1 MSLIEKIYRPSMTI
15 GQVYARPY
23 GSNVLP
29 LPVGNV
35 LELKL
40 EHDEDVIVQEDMT
53 ALGGGTHAEVRRIK
67 VVKLS
72 MKLADL
78 NPINLARA
86 TQATVAEVASGTI
99 VDEPH
104 SCTLGGLMRLAH
116 IAPTA
121 VTLKKGL
128 TADVAT
134 AVTAPGNY
142 EVRAEGLF
150 LLSNATGLSNADKL
164 WVSYSYGVYVSI
176 EALTTKAV
184 ELELSFGGMNEADSG
199 KPAIVDVWRV
209 SQGVTK
215 SLELIGKGFGSLD
228 VSGTVMMD
236 PTKTGAGISKYY
248 KTSIA

>member
-1 MSLIEKIYRPSMTI
+1 MSLIQKIYRPSMTV

-23 GSNVLP
+23 GSNALP

-40 EHDEDVIVQEDMT
+40 EHDEDVVTQENMT

-67 VVKLS
+67 AVKLA
-72 MKLADL
+72 MKMADL
-78 NPINLARA
+78 NVVNLARA
-86 TQATVAEVASGTI
+86 TQATVAEVEAGSI

-104 SCTLGGLMRLAH
+104 TCTLGGLIRLAH

-121 VTLKKGL
+121 VVLKKG
-128 TADVAT
+128 
-134 AVTAPGNY
+134 VTAPDSAPVTAAGNY
-142 EVRAEGLF
+142 EVRGEGIY
-150 LLSNATGLSNADKL
+150 LLPDAAGLSDVDKL
-164 WVSYSYGVYVSI
+164 WVSYSHGTYVAI

-199 KPAIVDVWRV
+199 KPSVVDVWRV

-215 SLELIGKGFGSLD
+215 SLELIGKGFGALD

-236 PTKTGAGISKYY
+236 PTKTGEGISKYY
-248 KTSIA
+248 KSWVA